1 MPGRGNPMRD
11 FLARNR
17 EGLLLVILVG
27 LSLIAISRQLRAPT
41 GETYFLRSVVTVTS
55 PFQWGVT
62 AVAGG
67 VSDLLNSY
75 LYFYGIKDEN
85 RRLTDEVNLLR
96 TEVQELREEL
106 FRVGRLEEFAAYRLE
121 TGLEGTVAR
130 VIGESPDPWTRTIV
144 VNRGWEEGVR
154 RGSPVVMPDGLVGR
168 VTEVTKHS
176 SIVRLIIDRSS
187 RVPVIVNRSRARAI
201 LEGENSGTCQLKYL
215 DRTQDVL
222 VGDVIITSGLTGTYP
237 RGIEVGSVSQ
247 VLKKSYGLYQ
257 YAKVLPQASSR
268 SFEDVLILKPQNRGE
283 EYRP

>member
-1 MPGRGNPMRD
+1 MPGPGNPMRD
-11 FLARNR
+11 FLARHR

-27 LSLIAISRQLRAPT
+27 LSLITISRQLRAPT
-41 GETYFLRSVVTVTS
+41 GETYFRRSVVTVTS

-67 VSDLLNSY
+67 VSDLWNSY

-176 SIVRLIIDRSS
+176 SIVRLILDRSS